1 LFGKYNPHLLLEKY
15 FTPFNVQDATIGDSK
30 YEKPLH
36 YYYAIQKKII
46 KWVKAAQTDFGW

>member
-1 LFGKYNPHLLLEKY
+1 LFGKYNPHLLLEMN
-15 FTPFNVQDATIGDSK
+15 FTHFRIQDATIGDKK

-46 KWVKAAQTDFGW
+46 KWVKAAQADFG

>member
-1 LFGKYNPHLLLEKY
+1 MKFNHLK
-15 FTPFNVQDATIGDSK
+15 VQYATIGDKK

-46 KWVKAAQTDFGW
+46 KWVKAAQADFG

>member
-1 LFGKYNPHLLLEKY
+1 LFGKYNPYLLLEMN
-15 FTPFNVQDATIGDSK
+15 FTHFRIQDATIGDKK

-46 KWVKAAQTDFGW
+46 KWVKAAQADFG

>member
-1 LFGKYNPHLLLEKY
+1 LFGKYNPHLLLEMK
-15 FTPFNVQDATIGDSK
+15 FTHFKLQDATIGDKK

-46 KWVKAAQTDFGW
+46 KWVKAAQADFG

>member
-1 LFGKYNPHLLLEKY
+1 MIISHYKL
-15 FTPFNVQDATIGDSK
+15 QDATIGDKK

-46 KWVKAAQTDFGW
+46 KWVKAAQADFG